1 MLIPNVRDK
10 YIRRPCQRLDDGEEL
25 EMNSYYQGNLK
36 GETNKAYIRGYDCV
50 AESIIDDFFNN
61 LEFYAQEFSDE
72 GIWLPNID
80 AEYINS
86 NEYEI
91 NAETI
96 RSQTLET
103 RLVDALKRCLLDYIE
118 NERSDIVVSMLD
130 SEYIEAEKHGDKT
143 NG

>member
-1 MLIPNVRDK
+1 MLIPNVREK
-10 YIRRPCQRLDDGEEL
+10 YIRRPFQRLDDGEEL
-25 EMNSYYQGNLK
+25 EINSYYQENLK
-36 GETNKAYIRGYDCV
+36 SETSKAYIRGYDCV

-61 LEFYAQEFSDE
+61 LELYTQELSDE
-72 GIWLPNID
+72 GIWIHSID

-118 NERSDIVVSMLD
+118 SERNDIVVSMLD
-130 SEYIEAEKHGDKT
+130 SEYIETEKHGD
-143 NG
+143 